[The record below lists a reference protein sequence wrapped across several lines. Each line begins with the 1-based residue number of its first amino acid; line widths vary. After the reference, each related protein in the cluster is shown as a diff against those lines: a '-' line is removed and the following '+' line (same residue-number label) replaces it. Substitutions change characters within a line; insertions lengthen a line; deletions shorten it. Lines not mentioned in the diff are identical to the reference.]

1 MNISLY
7 IFAIGFVIFW
17 GLILA
22 FRKKL
27 EPKGFT
33 VYPLFLMWKKS
44 TRSLWFPRLAS
55 SKPFK
60 IYEKIAMILG
70 ILAMIGGI
78 TMIYY
83 VIFGL
88 IFHPQS
94 TTVRLEPRLEPIIPG
109 VTISLSCLPY
119 ILLALGISVTL
130 HELSH
135 AVSATSNKI
144 NVKSGGFIL
153 LGIFPGA
160 FVEPADEEFMTS
172 SLPAKIKILAA
183 GIAVNLILAGIFF
196 PLAMFLPGYFSQGL
210 VIEGV
215 IPHSSAYNA
224 SIQAG
229 DIILS
234 VNGIRTNTINSL
246 TTALHQSTN
255 YTIVLKAPNGSTIVK
270 HAESTKHFLGVYVTY
285 YFPPSVRPVLLPFL
299 LFVTW
304 MFIIN
309 FSLALFNA
317 APLIITDGGKIF
329 TELLK
334 KISSQNGEKMSMAIQ
349 AFLLMSLVYAI
360 MLSISA

>member
-1 MNISLY
+1 
-7 IFAIGFVIFW
+7 
-17 GLILA
+17 
-22 FRKKL
+22 
-27 EPKGFT
+27 
-33 VYPLFLMWKKS
+33 
-44 TRSLWFPRLAS
+44 
-55 SKPFK
+55 
-60 IYEKIAMILG
+60 IAMILG

-94 TTVRLEPRLEPIIPG
+94 TTVRLEPIIPG

-160 FVEPADEEFMTS
+160 FVEPEDEEFMAS

-196 PLAMFLPGYFSQGL
+196 PLAIFLPGYFSQGL
-210 VIEGV
+210 LIEGV

-229 DIILS
+229 DVILS
-234 VNGIRTNTINSL
+234 VNGIRTNTFNSL
-246 TTALHQSTN
+246 TTALNQSTN

-270 HAESTKHFLGVYVTY
+270 HAEAKNHFLGVYVTY
-285 YFPPSVRPVLLPFL
+285 YFPPSVRPFL

-317 APLIITDGGKIF
+317 VPLIITDGGKIF

-360 MLSISA
+360 MLSITA

>member
-94 TTVRLEPRLEPIIPG
+94 TTVRLEPIIPG

-229 DIILS
+229 DVILS
-234 VNGIRTNTINSL
+234 VNGIRTNTFNSL
-246 TTALHQSTN
+246 TTALNQSTN

-285 YFPPSVRPVLLPFL
+285 YFPPSVRPFL

>member
-1 MNISLY
+1 MDISLY
-7 IFAIGFVIFW
+7 TFAIAFVIFW

-22 FRKKL
+22 FRKRL
-27 EPKGFT
+27 EPKGFII
-33 VYPLFLMWKKS
+33 YPLFLMWKRS

-94 TTVRLEPRLEPIIPG
+94 TTVRLEPIIPG

-160 FVEPADEEFMTS
+160 FVEPEDEEFMAS

-196 PLAMFLPGYFSQGL
+196 PLAIFLPGYFSQGL
-210 VIEGV
+210 LIEGV

-229 DIILS
+229 DVILS
-234 VNGIRTNTINSL
+234 VNGIRTNTFNSL
-246 TTALHQSTN
+246 TTALNQSTN

-270 HAESTKHFLGVYVTY
+270 HAEAKNHFLGVYVTY
-285 YFPPSVRPVLLPFL
+285 YFPPSVRPFL

-317 APLIITDGGKIF
+317 VPLIITDGGKIF

-360 MLSISA
+360 MLSITA

>member
-1 MNISLY
+1 
-7 IFAIGFVIFW
+7 
-17 GLILA
+17 
-22 FRKKL
+22 
-27 EPKGFT
+27 
-33 VYPLFLMWKKS
+33 
-44 TRSLWFPRLAS
+44 
-55 SKPFK
+55 
-60 IYEKIAMILG
+60 
-70 ILAMIGGI
+70 
-78 TMIYY
+78 
-83 VIFGL
+83 
-88 IFHPQS
+88 
-94 TTVRLEPRLEPIIPG
+94 
-109 VTISLSCLPY
+109 
-119 ILLALGISVTL
+119 
-130 HELSH
+130 
-135 AVSATSNKI
+135 
-144 NVKSGGFIL
+144 
-153 LGIFPGA
+153 
-160 FVEPADEEFMTS
+160 MTS

-183 GIAVNLILAGIFF
+183 GVAVNLILAGIFF

-210 VIEGV
+210 AIEGV

-229 DIILS
+229 DVILS
-234 VNGIRTNTINSL
+234 VNGIRTNTFNSL
-246 TTALHQSTN
+246 TTALYQSTN

-270 HAESTKHFLGVYVTY
+270 HAESTKHFLGVYVTC
-285 YFPPSVRPVLLPFL
+285 YFPPSVRPFL

>member
-1 MNISLY
+1 MSLSLY
-7 IFAIGFVIFW
+7 AFAIGFVVFW
-17 GLILA
+17 AIILA

-27 EPKGFT
+27 EPKGFI
-33 VYPLFLMWKKS
+33 VYPLFLMWKKT
-44 TRSLWFPRLAS
+44 TRSLWFPKLAS

-60 IYEKIAMILG
+60 VYEKIAMILG
-70 ILAMIGGI
+70 IIAMIGGI
-78 TMIYY
+78 AMIYY
-83 VIFGL
+83 VMLGL
-88 IFHPQS
+88 IFHPTS
-94 TTVRLEPRLEPIIPG
+94 TTVRLEPIIPG

-160 FVEPADEEFMTS
+160 FVEPADEEFMS
-172 SLPAKIKILAA
+172 STLSSKIKILAA

-196 PLAMFLPGYFSQGL
+196 PLATYLPGYFSQGIL
-210 VIEGV
+210 VEGV
-215 IPHSSAYNA
+215 IPHSAAYNS
-224 SIQAG
+224 SIQPG
-229 DIILS
+229 DVILS
-234 VNGIRTNTINSL
+234 INGVRTTTFNSL
-246 TTALHQSTN
+246 ATALDQSTN
-255 YTIVLKAPNGSTIVK
+255 YTVVLKAPNGSTIIK
-270 HAESTKHFLGVYVTY
+270 HAESENHFLGVYVTL
-285 YFPPSVRPVLLPFL
+285 YFPPLVKPFL

-334 KISSQNGEKMSMAIQ
+334 KVSLQNGEKMSMAIQ

-360 MLSISA
+360 MLSVTA

>member
-94 TTVRLEPRLEPIIPG
+94 TTVRLEPIIPG

-215 IPHSSAYNA
+215 IPNSSAYNA

-229 DIILS
+229 DVILS
-234 VNGIRTNTINSL
+234 VSGIRTNTFNSL
-246 TTALHQSTN
+246 TTALNQSTN

-285 YFPPSVRPVLLPFL
+285 YFPPSVRPFL